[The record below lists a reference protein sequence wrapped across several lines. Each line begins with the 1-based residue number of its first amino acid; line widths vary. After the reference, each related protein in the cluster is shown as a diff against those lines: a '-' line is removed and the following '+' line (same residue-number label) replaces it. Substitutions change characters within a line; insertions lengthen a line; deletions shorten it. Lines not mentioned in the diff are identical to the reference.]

1 MCRRGAWLEP
11 AVRRSPGWPLFKGG
25 LHGLFYFSDMRALK
39 KCITIVATGLGTGY
53 LPVSG
58 TVASLLAVL
67 LYLPFAFLNSAHNA
81 LFLLYL
87 SFTFFLTGLSVWT
100 STLMEKW
107 LGEKDPHKVVID
119 EIAGYFYAM
128 MLLPTTPLYLG
139 SAFVLFRIFDV
150 WKPFPIRASQK
161 LPGGI
166 GITIDDVLAGI
177 YSCVLIHTFRF
188 LFLN

>member
-1 MCRRGAWLEP
+1 
-11 AVRRSPGWPLFKGG
+11 
-25 LHGLFYFSDMRALK
+25 MRALK
-39 KCITIVATGLGTGY
+39 KFITIVATGLGTGY

-58 TVASLLAVL
+58 TVASLLALL
-67 LYLPFAFLNSAHNA
+67 LYLPLSPLNSTHNA
-81 LFLLYL
+81 LFLFYL
-87 SFTFFLTGLSVWT
+87 SLTFFLTGLSVW
-100 STLMEKW
+100 SASFMEKW

-177 YSCVLIHTFRF
+177 YTCVLIHLFRF
-188 LFLN
+188 LFVSQL